1 MNCIP
6 SPNEQYSVNAT
17 WNAMRQSA
25 GKVPWNSIV
34 RYHRD
39 VPKLAFICRLWCLG
53 KLATK
58 DRLRNGGMNVDEA
71 CVLCTQQNESHQN
84 LFFEYYFSRGIWSNI
99 MGRCMF
105 QGEVHVSKKA
115 LGVRGFEGYS
125 ILSR

>member
-1 MNCIP
+1 
-6 SPNEQYSVNAT
+6 
-17 WNAMRQSA
+17 MRQSA

-34 RYHRD
+34 WYHRD
-39 VPKLAFICRLWCLG
+39 VPKWAFICRLWCLG

-99 MGRCMF
+99 IGRCMF
-105 QGEVHVSKKA
+105 QRRPWG
-115 LGVRGFEGYS
+115 LGVLRAIAFCRGDSF
-125 ILSR
+125 ITFLSSEFSNN